1 MIAFLR
7 GKIVEKKS
15 EQLILDVQGVGYQV
29 WIPRTTF
36 EQLPTVGEAIT
47 INTYHHIVDND
58 QNLFGFYEPADKELF
73 QLLITVKNI
82 GPKLGLAIISGMSGA
97 EIMEAISQHNIAA
110 LSSISGIG
118 KKTAERMILE
128 LKDKLDTLSA
138 EFRYNTEAAEPAS
151 ELKAEALSALQSLGY
166 RKKEAQKAINRTLK
180 QQDSFD
186 SVTELVKSALAE
198 FNR

>member
-7 GKIVEKKS
+7 GKIIEKKPD
-15 EQLILDVQGVGYQV
+15 LLVLDVQGVGYQV
-29 WIPRTTF
+29 WIPQTTY
-36 EQLPTVGEAIT
+36 EQLPATGENIT

-97 EIMEAISQHNIAA
+97 EIMEAISQHNISA

-128 LKDKLDTLSA
+128 LKDKLDSLDRDFDYTGGG
-138 EFRYNTEAAEPAS
+138 TEPAS
-151 ELKAEALSALQSLGY
+151 ETKTEALSALQSLGY
-166 RKKEAQKAINRTLK
+166 RKKEAQKAINLALK
-180 QQDSFD
+180 KQVNYK
-186 SVTELVKSALAE
+186 SVTDLVKSALAE
-198 FNR
+198 FSR